1 MLIISVELNASAG
14 VLRCSYEDCRGVS
27 VADGVFHVEDPD
39 QKVRAMWLSGNVL
52 APMSPPRIYG
62 TRVHLDAAIA

>member
-1 MLIISVELNASAG
+1 MLISVELSASAG

-27 VADGVFHVEDPD
+27 VAGGVLHVVDPD
-39 QKVRAMWLSGNVL
+39 QTVKAIWLSGDVL